1 VGQNIFY
8 RPASSG
14 VYAVVAQVETS
25 RVGFNDI
32 SREYVI
38 DEEARKQR
46 VRALMESVTYSFLEP
61 KGAHRNAQNPHI
73 LKFEGVVSVSRSSM
87 PAPTASALA
96 DGYVEEVEAVKV
108 QLNRLRPEAIQTY
121 RFGSQSEFARAMMD
135 LIEEAGV
142 IA

>member
-1 VGQNIFY
+1 M
-8 RPASSG
+8 
-14 VYAVVAQVETS
+14 AQVETS

-96 DGYVEEVEAVKV
+96 DGYVEEVEAVAA
-108 QLNRLRPEAIQTY
+108 QLNRLRPEAVQTF
-121 RFGSQSEFARAMMD
+121 RFGSQSEFAEAMMD

-142 IA
+142 AA